1 MIGMAINLT
10 LLWDTK
16 VHSQWNS
23 NPFFSLSDK
32 QSWFHSPVSNSNRE
46 ITWSPST
53 NIAGFDWLWCNDQSL
68 GLVNCP
74 KLSKNNHISQGGK
87 KIKATCHNSE
97 LPLSG
102 ITWSHQL
109 CKSLNCK
116 QARRGRNTKRSHCSD
131 APRRTNLLIAHTK
144 CDMCII
150 VMHGSTPSAARLAAL
165 HLFLHYAPAFM

>member
-1 MIGMAINLT
+1 M
-10 LLWDTK
+10 
-16 VHSQWNS
+16 
-23 NPFFSLSDK
+23 
-32 QSWFHSPVSNSNRE
+32 SNSNRE

-74 KLSKNNHISQGGK
+74 KLSKNNHISQGGGE
-87 KIKATCHNSE
+87 IKATCHNSE

-109 CKSLNCK
+109 CKSLNCE

-131 APRRTNLLIAHTK
+131 APRRTNLLIAHTHTHK
-144 CDMCII
+144 MWYVYYCNAWLYTSLQRDWLLYVSFC
-150 VMHGSTPSAARLAAL
+150 TTLLPSCSQG
-165 HLFLHYAPAFM
+165 